1 MSCYGNKEIKYLGRV
16 YWVMAASLTA
26 GTAALVLFVRHVCQ
40 RRIMEAVEQAFSA
53 QEQSVL
59 RSLLQEPD
67 PAQVWIPVCAAG
79 AVFLLFFLYMT
90 RSLSGIYETVGKLSL
105 GLEQMIA
112 GRRTNLSEWKEGIV
126 SSLSN
131 QAELLCR
138 RNAHL
143 IDLMQEE
150 KERLFRFVENMVH
163 QMKTPLTALQ
173 LDLDLMDMQLEPLR
187 EAGGNGLDRKLQDC
201 MAQCGKLKAHV
212 EEFMTDSQVS
222 SGTLHFLSSPADV
235 EGMLESV
242 GNGLSVLLEARQI
255 RLSIRSES
263 KIPLYCDSGWMKAA
277 FSNLIKNSI
286 ESMKQGGTIAVRH
299 WDEGCWKYVVI
310 TDEGGG
316 ISEETAAH
324 MFERFYT
331 GKEREGGTGIG
342 LHAAKEII
350 ESCHGSIEAQPYG
363 KGTRFQIRFRILDG
377 PETYAR

>member
-1 MSCYGNKEIKYLGRV
+1 MSCYGNKEIRYLGRV

-40 RRIMEAVEQAFSA
+40 RRIMVAVEQAFS
-53 QEQSVL
+53 
-59 RSLLQEPD
+59 LQEPD
-67 PAQVWIPVCAAG
+67 PAQVWIPVCTAG
-79 AVFLLFFLYMT
+79 AVFLFFFLYMT

-150 KERLFRFVENMVH
+150 KEQLFRFVENMVH

-222 SGTLHFLSSPADV
+222 SGTLHFFSSPADV

-350 ESCHGSIEAQPYG
+350 ESCHGIIEAQPYG

>member
-1 MSCYGNKEIKYLGRV
+1 MSCYGNKEIRYLGRV

-67 PAQVWIPVCAAG
+67 PAQVWIPVCTAG
-79 AVFLLFFLYMT
+79 AVFLFFFLYMT

-150 KERLFRFVENMVH
+150 KEQLFRFVENMVH

-222 SGTLHFLSSPADV
+222 SGTLHFFSSPADV

-277 FSNLIKNSI
+277 FFAALRFSFGPAIQIK
-286 ESMKQGGTIAVRH
+286 
-299 WDEGCWKYVVI
+299 
-310 TDEGGG
+310 
-316 ISEETAAH
+316 
-324 MFERFYT
+324 
-331 GKEREGGTGIG
+331 
-342 LHAAKEII
+342 
-350 ESCHGSIEAQPYG
+350 
-363 KGTRFQIRFRILDG
+363 
-377 PETYAR
+377 